1 MGWRYKAGLVLI
13 GTVVLIWVTSA
24 EVTQSIFE
32 AYKHP
37 FVLTWLG
44 ASLLV
49 IYLPVSVLKDHICN
63 YYENK
68 YKLKS
73 RNSNVHGIKLSSLP
87 GSPMRQ
93 NGVLKAS
100 SLPGSPLRSNGVHKN
115 SDVDLEKMVLMKE
128 MNAQLTDSE
137 SHPFLHKTSSL
148 GDVKESIILT
158 AYEIARISM
167 IMAPL
172 WLLTEYLSNAALA
185 LTSVASTTILSS
197 TAGLFTLLFGVL
209 LGQDSLNLSKV
220 VAVLV
225 SITGVAMTTLG
236 KTWSTND
243 TSDSLNDLDQHSLA
257 GDFLGLLSAVM
268 YGLFTVMLKK
278 YGGEEGSG
286 VDMQKMFGFIGLY
299 TLIGGWWLIF
309 PLNFMGLEPTFSV
322 PTSLKVDEVVLANGF
337 VGSVLSDYFWAMSV
351 VWTNPLVAT
360 LGMSLTIPLAML
372 ADMVVHGRHYDF
384 IYILGSAQVFAGFVI
399 ANLTE
404 RFSEKLGV

>member
-1 MGWRYKAGLVLI
+1 MD
-13 GTVVLIWVTSA
+13 TS
-24 EVTQSIFE
+24 QSIFE

-49 IYLPVSVLKDHICN
+49 VYLPVSVLKDYIFN

-172 WLLTEYLSNAALA
+172 WLLTEVRYLRNP
-185 LTSVASTTILSS
+185 
-197 TAGLFTLLFGVL
+197 
-209 LGQDSLNLSKV
+209 NL
-220 VAVLV
+220 
-225 SITGVAMTTLG
+225 
-236 KTWSTND
+236 
-243 TSDSLNDLDQHSLA
+243 
-257 GDFLGLLSAVM
+257 
-268 YGLFTVMLKK
+268 
-278 YGGEEGSG
+278 
-286 VDMQKMFGFIGLY
+286 
-299 TLIGGWWLIF
+299 
-309 PLNFMGLEPTFSV
+309 
-322 PTSLKVDEVVLANGF
+322 
-337 VGSVLSDYFWAMSV
+337 
-351 VWTNPLVAT
+351 
-360 LGMSLTIPLAML
+360 
-372 ADMVVHGRHYDF
+372 
-384 IYILGSAQVFAGFVI
+384 
-399 ANLTE
+399 
-404 RFSEKLGV
+404 